1 MARHR
6 ETADEYYR
14 RTGELREDDWG
25 AGETRPGVG
34 DALRGAAEDAL
45 ADKIANDLIGDRKG
59 RTQAERDAKDADNAN
74 TAATAIIG
82 AIAGTLSGMGAAAV
96 IGTGGTATAVAPYW
110 IAIVNSAALATRV
123 AWAKLSLQD
132 RAKIWRGEV

>member
-6 ETADEYYR
+6 ETDKEYFD

-34 DALRGAAEDAL
+34 EAFRDAAEDAL
-45 ADKIANDLIGDRKG
+45 ADKIADSLIPDRKG
-59 RTQAERDAKDADNAN
+59 RTQAERDAKDAGNADSAFN
-74 TAATAIIG
+74 AILAPAVLYLNLAGAPLWFAAPPVSTA
-82 AIAGTLSGMGAAAV
+82 AAAV
-96 IGTGGTATAVAPYW
+96 WSGLVTSAGIAV
-110 IAIVNSAALATRV
+110 RV

-132 RAKIWRGEV
+132 RAKIWRGEI